1 MRPSAGN
8 AWTDAAIDNGGAVD
22 FWYGHGIVSA
32 DLQQGIH
39 RYCQMDAV
47 GPLKTHPTTT
57 AECALNLGG
66 YHLLQAHNFAN
77 ITGYQQHAD
86 CLRGVTL

>member
-1 MRPSAGN
+1 MPLPAGN
-8 AWTDAAIDNGGAVD
+8 AWTDAGIDNGGAVD

-47 GPLKTHPTTT
+47 GPLKSHPTTT
-57 AECALNLGG
+57 VECAYNLGC
-66 YHLLQAHNFAN
+66 YELVTAHEATRS
-77 ITGYQQHAD
+77 TG
-86 CLRGVTL
+86 